1 MKLQKM
7 NKKQFLRKFG
17 VSKQIQDKNI
27 FKVYIYIYHEYM
39 KCNKMLYLLAFTCF
53 LFHVYNYVMLVVF
66 AVFANK
72 VKISHLI

>member
-27 FKVYIYIYHEYM
+27 FKVYIYIFIM
-39 KCNKMLYLLAFTCF
+39 N
-53 LFHVYNYVMLVVF
+53 
-66 AVFANK
+66 
-72 VKISHLI
+72 I